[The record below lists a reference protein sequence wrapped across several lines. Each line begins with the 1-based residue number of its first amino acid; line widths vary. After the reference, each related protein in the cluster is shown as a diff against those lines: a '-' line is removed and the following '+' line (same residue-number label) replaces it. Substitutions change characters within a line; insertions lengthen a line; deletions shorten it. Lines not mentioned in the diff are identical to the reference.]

1 MSKALV
7 LGVGNT
13 LRGDDGVGVRV
24 AEELKK
30 ENLKAE
36 VMNGANLGFS
46 LLDIIRD
53 HQKVII
59 VDAVDMGQPAGS
71 ISSFQGEN
79 LISLLEDRKFSLHEM
94 GILEVL
100 KVGYQLQE
108 DLSKVTVVGVQPKSL
123 DSIEK
128 LSPEVE
134 NKISEVIA
142 WVKKEV
148 E

>member
-24 AEELKK
+24 VEELKK
-30 ENLKAE
+30 ENLKAK

-53 HQKVII
+53 HQKVVI
-59 VDAVDMGQPAGS
+59 VDAVDMGQPAGC
-71 ISSFQGEN
+71 IGSFQGEK
-79 LISLLEDRKFSLHEM
+79 LLSLLEDRKFSLHEM

-108 DLSKVTVVGVQPKSL
+108 DLSKVILIGVQPRSL